1 MTKSILLSAF
11 ILFSSLFSSNLM
23 AQLGSTSVSIS
34 GGQFFKNPISFD
46 NTSSVSSFGGFSSG
60 GTKQTSKFTP
70 HIALKVERRFGKHFS
85 LGVDFHSTTMQ
96 SERTIDNSFPNFNG
110 TTTTTVVNIVKQ
122 KISSKLGGMALN
134 IKGFLFTNEEADLYV
149 GATAGFFNNNEDI
162 ETVSG
167 NTTNSF
173 VTDSNGSGGLLELN
187 LGFRYFLPN
196 NLGFYGEVGNVKIQ
210 SLNGLF
216 GQVGVIYRF

>member
-1 MTKSILLSAF
+1 MIKSLHFSAF
-11 ILFSSLFSSNLM
+11 LLFFSLFSSNLM

-46 NTSSVSSFGGFSSG
+46 NTSPASSFGGFSSG
-60 GTKQTSKFTP
+60 GTKQISKLTP
-70 HIALKVERRFGKHFS
+70 HIALKVERRFGKYVS

-96 SERTIDNSFPNFNG
+96 SERTITNFFPNFNG
-110 TTTTTVVNIVKQ
+110 TTTTTTTNIVQQ
-122 KISSKLGGMALN
+122 KVSSKLGGMALN
-134 IKGFLFTNEEADLYV
+134 IKGFLFTNAESDIYV

-162 ETVSG
+162 EIISG
-167 NTTNSF
+167 NTTNTF
-173 VTDSNGSGGLLELN
+173 VTDSNDTNGLLELN

-196 NLGFYGEVGNVKIQ
+196 NLGIYGEIGNVKIQ
-210 SLNGLF
+210 AVKGFS